1 MTKTKIKKR
10 EREKK
15 GIPASVCCATT
26 RFLML
31 VQKRHPGEG
40 FGAVL
45 ALVFFHIGMGL

>member
-1 MTKTKIKKR
+1 MV
-10 EREKK
+10 EKY
-15 GIPASVCCATT
+15 PSSVCYTTT

-45 ALVFFHIGMGL
+45 ALVFFHIRVGL